1 MITVLGTPRRTC
13 DGLTRREALTAG
25 ALPLLGGLFDLP
37 SLLALEDS
45 GRVHKPKVKSVL
57 FLYLQGGPATQDM
70 FDMKP
75 AAPKEV
81 RGEFKPIRSNVSGID
96 VCEHLPKMAR
106 WMHRTVVVRSVYH
119 KGGCHNN
126 LPMYTG
132 HDVPPPDDSPRPTD
146 PPSMGSVCLYH
157 EQQVLG
163 RKPGPL
169 PNYVYLPCP
178 LGWGEARNKP
188 GPWAGFLGQR
198 YDPLYTECTA
208 YLDRPMKKSD
218 DMQAVR
224 GEPLFRDLDL
234 PKGVTLDRLH
244 GRVDLRRQLDAKM
257 RRLESGGLQGH
268 TKKQQLAL
276 DLLTSAKV
284 REAFDFKSEPDRV
297 RDRYGRTLFGT
308 SCLLARRL
316 VERGVR
322 FVNVSWDNFRERFEY
337 PPCYQV
343 WDTHER
349 NFAILRD
356 NHLPNLDHTYSALME
371 DLAQRG
377 LLDET
382 LVVVMGEM
390 GRTPKINGNA
400 GRDHWTHCY
409 SVLLAGGGVRG
420 GQTYGASDA
429 HAAFVKD
436 RPAHVRDVC
445 ATIYR
450 CLGIDPDMTVS
461 DHNGKPVPVAHGG
474 KALTEVIV

>member
-1 MITVLGTPRRTC
+1 MITVLGNPRRTC
-13 DGLTRREALTAG
+13 DGFTRRETLTAG
-25 ALPLLGGLFDLP
+25 ALSLLGGFFNLP
-37 SLLALEDS
+37 SLLALEGA
-45 GRVHKPKVKSVL
+45 GRTHRPKVKSVI

-75 AAPKEV
+75 AAPVEV
-81 RGEFKPIRSNVSGID
+81 RGEFKPIRSNVPGID

-106 WMHRTVVVRSVYH
+106 WMHRTVVVRSVHH

-126 LPMYTG
+126 LPMYTA

-157 EQQVLG
+157 EQAVLG

-169 PNYVYLPCP
+169 PNYIYLPCP

-208 YLDRPMKKSD
+208 FLDRPMKRSD
-218 DMQAVR
+218 DMQVVR

-234 PKGVTLDRLH
+234 PTGVTLDRLKS
-244 GRVDLRRQLDAKM
+244 RLTLRQQLDAKM
-257 RRLESGGLQGH
+257 AGPPLEGH
-268 TKKQQLAL
+268 TKKQQLAI
-276 DLLTSAKV
+276 DLLTSKKV
-284 REAFDFKSEPDRV
+284 REAFDFRSEPQRL
-297 RDRYGRTLFGT
+297 RERYGHTLFGN
-308 SCLLARRL
+308 SVLLARRL

-322 FVNVSWDNFRERFEY
+322 FVNVSWDNFRERFEN
-337 PPCYQV
+337 PPCYFV

-349 NFAILRD
+349 NFSILRH
-356 NHLPNLDHTYSALME
+356 NHLPNLDQTYSALME
-371 DLAQRG
+371 DLDARG

-390 GRTPKINGNA
+390 GRTPKINKDA

-420 GQTYGASDA
+420 GRVLGASDA
-429 HAAFVKD
+429 HAAYVKD
-436 RPAHVRDVC
+436 RPVHIRDVC
-445 ATIYR
+445 ATIYQ
-450 CLGIDPDMTVS
+450 CLGIDPEMTVS
-461 DHNGKPVPVAHGG
+461 DHTGKPVPIAHGG
-474 KALTEVIV
+474 HALNEILV